1 MIPALAR
8 WNGDHAMTK
17 DTTKEAAVAAE
28 ALLLDDW
35 FDAIED
41 GVRARARGFIETM
54 LEEELSEALSRPRYG
69 RRKPGEDEAAPS
81 VVGVRHGHRERTLTG
96 TFGKTRIAVPRARL
110 TGEDGKTREWRSGS
124 LRAYQ
129 RRTRAA
135 DALIAGA
142 YLAGTNTCRVRRALN
157 AVFAGPVGKD
167 VVSRVWRKTKGDWD
181 AWNARSLAEEPIVR
195 LILDGTVARVRLDR
209 RATSISLLVALGV
222 RADGQKMLLAIKSRG
237 GEGEAAWRALLDDLV
252 RRGLR
257 TPELVVID
265 GAPGLEKALAA
276 LWPDMAVQR
285 CTGHKNRNLLAHA
298 PQRLRGR
305 RSAAA
310 AALRA
315 PPEAARAARH
325 EEISNDY
332 RDMI

>member
-1 MIPALAR
+1 
-8 WNGDHAMTK
+8 MTK

-142 YLAGTNTCRVRRALN
+142 YLAGTNTRRVRRALN

-167 VVSRVWRKTKGDWD
+167 VVSRVNRRRKVGH
-181 AWNARSLAEEPIVR
+181 
-195 LILDGTVARVRLDR
+195 DR
-209 RATSISLLVALGV
+209 RPKLV
-222 RADGQKMLLAIKSRG
+222 
-237 GEGEAAWRALLDDLV
+237 
-252 RRGLR
+252 
-257 TPELVVID
+257 
-265 GAPGLEKALAA
+265 
-276 LWPDMAVQR
+276 
-285 CTGHKNRNLLAHA
+285 HA
-298 PQRLRGR
+298 SG
-305 RSAAA
+305 
-310 AALRA
+310 
-315 PPEAARAARH
+315 
-325 EEISNDY
+325 
-332 RDMI
+332 